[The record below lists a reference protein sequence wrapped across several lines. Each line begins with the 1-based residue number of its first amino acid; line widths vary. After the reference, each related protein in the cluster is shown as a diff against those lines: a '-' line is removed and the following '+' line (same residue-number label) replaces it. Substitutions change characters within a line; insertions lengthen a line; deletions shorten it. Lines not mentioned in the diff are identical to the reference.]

1 MWYNTI
7 EPFYGKFPFWRSFIM
22 KKIIAFSLAL
32 TLLGAFTSCGKEE
45 ESLSSDSSVA
55 SESSEAQTEP
65 EEPTEEPESQ
75 TEPDDPSGDFSG
87 ILVGTVPSGGE
98 GGSGSDESKAPIG
111 DDSPAKVLHA
121 QFVDIV
127 SDGNSHTTAEIA
139 EALAA
144 NEMLPFNTATLEM
157 SEGWINGFT
166 EEISGFKSA
175 TFFGPMI
182 GTIPFV
188 GYIFEL
194 DKNADAGAFVNDL
207 NEKANL
213 AWNVC
218 TVADEKLCES
228 EGNFVFFIMAPA
240 AFGEDSE

>member
-1 MWYNTI
+1 MNRFTVI
-7 EPFYGKFPFWRSFIM
+7 TLFWRSIM

-32 TLLGAFTSCGKEE
+32 TLLGAFSSCGKEE
-45 ESLSSDSSVA
+45 ESLSSDSSVT
-55 SESSEAQTEP
+55 SESSESQTEP
-65 EEPTEEPESQ
+65 EESEPQ
-75 TEPDDPSGDFSG
+75 TEPDAPSGDFSG
-87 ILVGTVPSGGE
+87 IIVATVPPGGSGIDE
-98 GGSGSDESKAPIG
+98 NSSGSDESKAPIG

-144 NEMLPFNTATLEM
+144 NELLPFNTATLEM

-166 EEISGFKSA
+166 EEINGFKSA

-194 DKNADAGAFVNDL
+194 DKNADPEAFINNLND
-207 NEKANL
+207 KANL

-218 TVADEKLCES
+218 TCADEKLCES
-228 EGNFVFFIMAPA
+228 EGNFVFFVMAPA